1 MKLVKE
7 EKEKKEKALKELDN
21 NKDDEKQGDA
31 HNLHEKKKHENHEHK
46 YEDFMKEV
54 TSDNDAAKLHSVAE
68 AKPGAEKPAH
78 LKKLVKEIMAT
89 RQEEASAKAAK
100 KDEDKEDPTYP
111 HTHMFE
117 DYMARLRK
125 TEEKE
130 GFGKNVDQS
139 AKEGYQSA
147 GTFQNYLDLTPAWG
161 Q

>member
-1 MKLVKE
+1 MKLVRE

-21 NKDDEKQGDA
+21 KKDDEKLGDA

-54 TSDNDAAKLHSVAE
+54 TSENEKNKVAE
-68 AKPGAEKPAH
+68 AKPEREKPSH

-89 RQEEASAKAAK
+89 RREEAESKPAK

-117 DYMARLRK
+117 DYMTRLRR

-139 AKEGYQSA
+139 EKEGYQSS
-147 GTFQNYLDLTPAWG
+147 GTFQNFVDLTPAWG